1 MSVED
6 VDGMDNRDG
15 GKVEELQD
23 RRLFRE
29 QMQIY
34 MSGASIQ
41 QKSEP
46 HMRVRVFVV
55 SFPWVAVQFVAIATD
70 IALVI
75 LLYTSHVSA
84 TIHIAVSICVSSV
97 FVVDIVLRF
106 YTFGFHLVTEAWNLF
121 DTIVVVA
128 SVVLTSLLALGADV
142 TGIGFLRG
150 VRAVRILSATRALR
164 RAWLNCRLC
173 LRRETGDTKKR
184 FVSLKHDLDLD
195 LCYITPRLIAMS
207 VPARGRLTS
216 YRNSINDVVR
226 FFEVYHKGAY
236 CIYNLCPELPY
247 PAEKFRSGE
256 VVCFDVQDHTPP
268 KISQFVYFLNHAIA
282 LHSDPEKIVVC
293 HCRGGKGRT
302 GSFCCA
308 WLLYQK
314 EVVDAADAMEMFAVM
329 RTDLTWKRNATHWKG
344 KPRLQG
350 VETPSQVRY
359 VGYVDQLLRQQRWP
373 KVVRVPT
380 AKTVLLSAVDVHGM
394 FVHLL
399 SELVV
404 SVTEREGEGAHWA
417 RMEAAGAEKERF
429 TAHFDGVSVT
439 GDVRVSFFGRGKSDP
454 KSDLLALRKHEAEA
468 LKASGK
474 HVISGKERGCLFYF
488 LFHTSFLDAAELVI
502 SATELDKAW
511 KKPEKYHRDGSVHA
525 HFNKEGS
532 V

>member
-1 MSVED
+1 M
-6 VDGMDNRDG
+6 
-15 GKVEELQD
+15 K
-23 RRLFRE
+23 
-29 QMQIY
+29 IY
-34 MSGASIQ
+34 MSGASIK

-55 SFPWVAVQFVAIATD
+55 SFPWVAVQFIAIATD
-70 IALVI
+70 IAVVI
-75 LLYTSHVSA
+75 LLYTSNVSA
-84 TIHIAVSICVSSV
+84 TIHIAVAICVSSV

-106 YTFGFHLVTEAWNLF
+106 YTFGFHLLTEAGNLF
-121 DTIVVVA
+121 DTLVVVA
-128 SVVLTSLLALGADV
+128 SVVLTSFLALGADV
-142 TGIGFLRG
+142 TGIGFLRV
-150 VRAVRILSATRALR
+150 VRAVRILSATLALR
-164 RAWLNCRLC
+164 RAELNCTFC
-173 LRRETGDTKKR
+173 LRRETGDNKKR
-184 FVSLKHDLDLD
+184 FVSLEHDLDLD

-207 VPARGRLTS
+207 VPAMGCLTC

-247 PAEKFRSGE
+247 PAKKFRSGE

-282 LHSDPEKIVVC
+282 VQHDPEKIIVC

-308 WLLYQK
+308 WLLYQR

-329 RTDLTWKRNATHWKG
+329 RTDMTLKRNVTHWKG
-344 KPRLQG
+344 APRLQG

-359 VGYVDQLLRQQRWP
+359 VGYVERLLREQRWP

-380 AKTVLLSAVDVHGM
+380 AKAVLLSTVDVHGM
-394 FVHLL
+394 FVHLP

-404 SVTEREGEGAHWA
+404 SVTEREGEGTHWA

-439 GDVRVSFFGRGKSDP
+439 GDVCISFFGRGKSDR
-454 KSDLLALRKHEAEA
+454 KSDLLALRKREAEA

-474 HVISGKERGCLFYF
+474 RIISGKEPGCLFSF

-511 KKPEKYHRDGSVHA
+511 KKPEKYNRDGSVHA
-525 HFNKEGS
+525 HFIKESS